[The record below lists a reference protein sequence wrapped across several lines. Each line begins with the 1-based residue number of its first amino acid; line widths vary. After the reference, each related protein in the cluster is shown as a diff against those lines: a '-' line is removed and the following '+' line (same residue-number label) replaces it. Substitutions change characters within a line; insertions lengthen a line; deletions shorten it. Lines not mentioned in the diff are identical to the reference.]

1 MGKDKNRGYK
11 EDKHYNAAQY
21 EWERRV
27 ILVVLTEKL
36 VLKWSQCDV
45 STHVGQQEGVP
56 SLTQPPHHNT
66 APPDHLEAKKRDH
79 MIDR

>member
-11 EDKHYNAAQY
+11 EDTHYNAAQY
-21 EWERRV
+21 EWERQV
-27 ILVVLTEKL
+27 ILVVLTEKF

-56 SLTQPPHHNT
+56 SLTQPPPPQHS
-66 APPDHLEAKKRDH
+66 PPDHLRSKETGSY
-79 MIDR
+79 DR